1 MKKLLLSFLLAL
13 FACFSTFANDADL
26 FNLDY
31 NAVQSEFADLD
42 QLSNMVA
49 ANSDL
54 TYTSLKLSDENL
66 ITGLKLVSNVSA
78 PFGTFGEPL
87 LGIPSF
93 LWGCVFGP
101 IGMLVVYVGTDE
113 DKEETKKALWG
124 CVASTAAYGVFYIV
138 WAVVWA
144 SAANAI

>member
-1 MKKLLLSFLLAL
+1 MKKLILLSFLAC
-13 FACFSTFANDADL
+13 FASFSTFASDADL

-31 NAVQSEFADLD
+31 NAVQTEFADLD
-42 QLSNMVA
+42 QLSDMVT

-54 TYTSLKLSDENL
+54 TYSSLKLSNENMVS
-66 ITGLKLVSNVSA
+66 GLNLVAGTTS

-101 IGMLVVYVGTDE
+101 IGMVVVYIGTDE
-113 DKEETKKALWG
+113 DKDETKKALWG
-124 CVASTAAYGVFYIV
+124 CIASSATYT
-138 WAVVWA
+138 VVWIIYYVA
-144 SAANAI
+144 VLSVVTTI